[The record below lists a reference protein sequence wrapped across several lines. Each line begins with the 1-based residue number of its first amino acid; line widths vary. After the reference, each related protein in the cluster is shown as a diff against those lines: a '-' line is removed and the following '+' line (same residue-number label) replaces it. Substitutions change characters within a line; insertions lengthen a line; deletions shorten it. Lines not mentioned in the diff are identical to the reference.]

1 MLDDEALDVRCF
13 PDPPDPSVVIQQFV
27 AEFEIL
33 QGPQAF

>member
-1 MLDDEALDVRCF
+1 MLADEALDVRGF
-13 PDPPDPSVVIQQFV
+13 PDPPDASVVIQQFM